1 MAKVVTVTRKIEFYP
16 IGDNRLDFYS
26 FFQKH
31 ARLQTVAKQLAYN
44 KSMEVNIVSNSIN
57 KVEKL
62 YEEDLAN
69 LNNSI
74 NNDFELIKGLDK
86 SDKKY
91 DAKLKKLNQSIEKNK
106 NKRNNILSKKS
117 IESRKTLEKA
127 LGQKESKIID
137 DMVMMTE
144 DESGVKLKDLA
155 DQNTYLYTG
164 TYNAKQD
171 FKNDVKNGLLYGKV
185 SPRTYGTFDILDVL
199 MSSMHQAR
207 NIRKE
212 GQHYLFTMHGF
223 ELKVNLGS
231 KPRLATMTKQ
241 ALDDVISENVVKVC
255 DSKIQKVGKKFF
267 LLLVLQIEVEQP
279 VLDQDKIMG
288 IDLGMDIPAYV
299 AMDFNPEI
307 GRAFGDKKE
316 LLSFKTKIQKL
327 KDLEKHRSIYA
338 RSGHGRKRKLKNNH
352 LEALSKRESNFS
364 KTYNHTISKKIVEY
378 AVKFKIGTIRM
389 ERLDSKGF
397 KNTKV
402 LGQWTYYMLQTM
414 IETKADSMGIKVE
427 YVNPAYT
434 SKTCS
439 RCGHVKENYE
449 LGNRDGDDGRQ
460 FHCPNCGNKM
470 NCDHNAAVNIAGGG
484 VEIPK
489 NFSISS

>member
-31 ARLQTVAKQLAYN
+31 AMLQTVAKQLAYN

-144 DESGVKLKDLA
+144 DENGTSLKDLA
-155 DQNTYLYTG
+155 DKNTYIYTG
-164 TYNAKQD
+164 THNAKQD
-171 FKNDVKNGLLYGKV
+171 FKNDVKNGLLYGKI
-185 SPRTYGTFDILDVL
+185 SPRTYGTFNILDIL
-199 MSSMHQAR
+199 MSSAKQAR

-212 GQHYLFTMHGF
+212 GQDYLFNMHGF

-241 ALDDVISENVVKVC
+241 TLDDVISENVVKVC

-279 VLDQDKIMG
+279 VL
-288 IDLGMDIPAYV
+288 
-299 AMDFNPEI
+299 
-307 GRAFGDKKE
+307 
-316 LLSFKTKIQKL
+316 LLPGQGL
-327 KDLEKHRSIYA
+327 VGL
-338 RSGHGRKRKLKNNH
+338 
-352 LEALSKRESNFS
+352 
-364 KTYNHTISKKIVEY
+364 
-378 AVKFKIGTIRM
+378 
-389 ERLDSKGF
+389 
-397 KNTKV
+397 V
-402 LGQWTYYMLQTM
+402 LGQ
-414 IETKADSMGIKVE
+414 
-427 YVNPAYT
+427 
-434 SKTCS
+434 
-439 RCGHVKENYE
+439 GHVDRPVAGQSRLDAAFNLAGGVFGRQNGAGAGHGLGHGGKGVE
-449 LGNRDGDDGRQ
+449 LAVAQGVVDHPAQALGGDAGHADQMEHGQMLGVGTGHAADGRQ
-460 FHCPNCGNKM
+460 FAHAVGGAQRGL
-470 NCDHNAAVNIAGGG
+470 AAHPGVAVGGVGG
-484 VEIPK
+484 VEFVGAADPAHVRIVV
-489 NFSISS
+489 NGVV